1 MEIIKLEVG
10 NLGAN
15 CYIVYS
21 KEALEGVVIDPGGNA
36 QDIIN
41 IIQRENIKIVA
52 IINTHGHADHIGDND
67 RIKEYT
73 GAPILIHKD
82 DASMLTS
89 AQGNLSVYIGN
100 NLICK
105 AADRLLTDGEIIQV
119 GGMKLQVI
127 HTPGHTPGG
136 ICIKVNE
143 VVFSGDTLFEQSVGR
158 SDFPGGS
165 HQQLIKSIKE
175 RLLIF
180 SDATQILPG
189 HGAGTTIGNERYNNP
204 FIQ

>member
-1 MEIIKLEVG
+1 MKIIKLEVG
-10 NLGAN
+10 ELGAN
-15 CYIVYS
+15 CYIVYCEKTS
-21 KEALEGVVIDPGGNA
+21 EGAVIDPGGNA

-41 IIQRENIKIVA
+41 IIDRESIKIVS
-52 IINTHGHADHIGDND
+52 IINTHGHADHIGAND
-67 RIKEYT
+67 KLKAHT
-73 GAPILIHKD
+73 GAPVLIHKD
-82 DASMLTS
+82 DAAMLIS
-89 AQGNLSVYIGN
+89 SQGNLSMYIGN

-119 GGMKLQVI
+119 GEIELQVI
-127 HTPGHTPGG
+127 HTPGHTLGG
-136 ICIKVNE
+136 ICLKVND

-165 HQQLIKSIKE
+165 HSQLIKSIKE
-175 RLLIF
+175 KLLILPD
-180 SDATQILPG
+180 STQILPG